1 MASPSSVVQLIATS
15 VLVGLLWIVV
25 PPLVTQLALFA
36 HEAPSYVTRF
46 QHLRNEYL
54 SVKRQYPEAGTFDSG
69 VSTLGAKIAAGV
81 GGQLVN
87 LPLTAA
93 QVFFD
98 LGIIY
103 VLSTLLVLRQ
113 GGAPGKRL
121 CCGSS
126 THGAA
131 IERAT

>member
-1 MASPSSVVQLIATS
+1 MQLIATA

-69 VSTLGAKIAAGV
+69 FSTLAGQLAAGV

-93 QVFFD
+93 QLFFD
-98 LGIIY
+98 LGMIY
-103 VLSTLLVLRQ
+103 VLSTLLVLRPRE
-113 GGAPGKRL
+113 APGRG
-121 CCGSS
+121 C
-126 THGAA
+126 
-131 IERAT
+131 ATRPRPQRRDRTRDMTDKI